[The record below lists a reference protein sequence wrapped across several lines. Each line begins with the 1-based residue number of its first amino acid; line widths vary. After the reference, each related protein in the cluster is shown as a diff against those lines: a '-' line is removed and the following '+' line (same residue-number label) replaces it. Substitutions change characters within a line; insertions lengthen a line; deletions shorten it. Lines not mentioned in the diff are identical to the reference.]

1 LKVFVF
7 MLSKVLIANRGEIA
21 VRIMRACKELGIS
34 TVAVYSDADAKA
46 LFVKYADEKYN
57 IGPGPASQSY
67 LQKEKIIDV
76 ALKSG
81 AEGIHPGYGFMAENA
96 DFAELCHKNNIEF
109 IGPPVSSMRLM
120 GSKIDSKKSMIKA
133 GVHVVP
139 GVTEAISDHEKAKDF
154 AHEIGYP
161 VMLKA
166 SAGGGGIGIQRVD
179 NEEQMEKA
187 LVSIRQLAKN
197 SFGDDSVFIEKFIED
212 PRHIEYQIMGDKKG
226 HIIHLYERECSV
238 QRRHQKLIEETPSC
252 ALTPDLREEIGEQ
265 AVLAAKTAGY
275 YNAGTCEF
283 MFKDGEYYFLEM
295 NTRLQVEHPITEVTT
310 GVDLAREQLRV
321 ASGLDL
327 EYDQEDIHPRGHAIE
342 CRINAED
349 PLNNFMP
356 APSKIIRYAEPGGP
370 GVRVDSGV
378 YQGFT
383 IPPFYDSMIAKLIIW
398 AEDRPRAIERAKR
411 ALWEFQ
417 IGGVRHNIP
426 FHQVVMNHPQWIK
439 GDYNT
444 SFIPQYKILDKVVEY
459 VKELKSQSSTP
470 KTAAAMA
477 AVQAVITAMNEQSSQ
492 QKE

>member
-1 LKVFVF
+1 

-34 TVAVYSDADAKA
+34 TVAVYSDADEKA

>member
-1 LKVFVF
+1 

-21 VRIMRACKELGIS
+21 VRIMRACKELGIG

-67 LQKEKIIDV
+67 LQKDKIIDA
-76 ALKSG
+76 ALKAG
-81 AEGIHPGYGFMAENA
+81 ADGIHPGYGFMAENA
-96 DFAELCHKNNIEF
+96 EFASMCHKNRIEF
-109 IGPPVSSMRLM
+109 VGPPVSAMELM
-120 GSKIDSKKSMIKA
+120 CSKIDSKKSMVEA

-139 GVTEAISDHEKAKDF
+139 GVTEAIADHERAKNI

-166 SAGGGGIGIQRVD
+166 SAGGGGIGIQLVE
-179 NEEQMEKA
+179 NEKQMEKA
-187 LVSIRQLAKN
+187 LASVKQLAKN
-197 SFGDDSVFIEKFIED
+197 NFGDDAVFIEKYIDD
-212 PRHIEYQIMGDKKG
+212 PRHIEYQIMGDRKG
-226 HIIHLYERECSV
+226 NTIHLYERECSV

-252 ALTPDLREEIGEQ
+252 ALTPELREEIGEQ
-265 AVLAAKTAGY
+265 AVLASKTAKY

-283 MFKDGEYYFLEM
+283 MFKDGEYFFLEM

-327 EYDQEDIHPRGHAIE
+327 EYAQEDIKPRGHAIE

-356 APSKIIRYAEPGGP
+356 APSKIVRYAEPSGP
-370 GVRVDSGV
+370 GIRVDSGV

-383 IPPFYDSMIAKLIIW
+383 IPPFYDSMMAKLIIW
-398 AEDRPRAIERAKR
+398 AEDRNRCIERTKR

-426 FHQVVMNHPQWIK
+426 FHQVVMNNKEFID
-439 GDYNT
+439 GNYDT
-444 SFIPQYKILDKVVEY
+444 SFIPRYKILDQVVEH
-459 VKELKSQSSTP
+459 VKQMKASSSAP

-477 AVQAVITAMNEQSSQ
+477 AVQAVIIAANGSNI
-492 QKE
+492 KK

>member
-1 LKVFVF
+1 
-7 MLSKVLIANRGEIA
+7 MLNKVLIANRGEIA
-21 VRIMRACKELGIS
+21 IRIMRACKELGIG
-34 TVAVYSDADAKA
+34 TVAVFSDADQKA
-46 LFVKYADEKYN
+46 LFVKYADEKYR

-76 ALKSG
+76 ALKTG

-96 DFAELCHKNNIEF
+96 EFAELCHKNGIEF
-109 IGPPVSSMRLM
+109 IGPPVSSMKLM
-120 GSKIDSKKSMIKA
+120 GSKIDSKKSMMKA

-139 GVTEAISDHEKAKDF
+139 GVTEAIADHEKAKNI

-166 SAGGGGIGIQRVD
+166 SAGGGGIGIQQVD
-179 NEEQMEKA
+179 DEQHMEKA
-187 LVSIRQLAKN
+187 LATVRQLAKN
-197 SFGDDSVFIEKFIED
+197 SFGDDAVFIEKYIEN
-212 PRHIEYQIMGDKKG
+212 PRHIEYQVIGDKHG
-226 HIIHLYERECSV
+226 HLIHCYERECSV

-252 ALTPDLREEIGEQ
+252 ALTPALRQEIGKQ

-283 MFKDGEYYFLEM
+283 MFKDGKYFFLEM
-295 NTRLQVEHPITEVTT
+295 NTRLQVEHPITEATT

-321 ASGLDL
+321 ASGFEL
-327 EYDQEDIHPRGHAIE
+327 EYAQEDIHPRGHAIE

-356 APSKIIRYAEPGGP
+356 APSKIVRYAEPSGP
-370 GVRVDSGV
+370 GIRVDSGV

-383 IPPFYDSMIAKLIIW
+383 IPPFYDSMIAKLIVW
-398 AEDRPRAIERAKR
+398 AEDRPRAIERTKR

-426 FHQVVMNHPQWIK
+426 FHQVVMNHPQFLK
-439 GDYNT
+439 GDYDT
-444 SFIPQYKILDKVVEY
+444 SYIPRYHILDQVVEH
-459 VKELKSQSSTP
+459 VKEMKSQSSVP

-477 AVQAVITAMNEQSSQ
+477 AVQAVIMAASAG
-492 QKE
+492 KH

>member
-1 LKVFVF
+1 
-7 MLSKVLIANRGEIA
+7 MLNKVLIANRGEIA
-21 VRIMRACKELGIS
+21 IRIMRACKELGIA

-67 LQKEKIIDV
+67 LQKDKIIDV
-76 ALKSG
+76 ALK
-81 AEGIHPGYGFMAENA
+81 AEADGVHPGYGFMAENA
-96 DFAELCHKNNIEF
+96 EFASMCKKNGIEF
-109 IGPPVSSMRLM
+109 IGPPVSAMELM
-120 GSKIDSKKSMIKA
+120 CSKIDSKKSMIEA

-139 GVTEAISDHEKAKDF
+139 GVTEAIADHERAKNI

-166 SAGGGGIGIQRVD
+166 SAGGGGIGIQLVE
-179 NEEQMEKA
+179 NEKQMEKA
-187 LVSIRQLAKN
+187 LSSVKQLAKN
-197 SFGDDSVFIEKFIED
+197 SFGDDAVFIEKFIDD
-212 PRHIEYQIMGDKKG
+212 PRHIEYQVMGDKKG
-226 HIIHLYERECSV
+226 NLIHLYERECSV

-252 ALTPDLREEIGEQ
+252 ALTPELREEIGEQ
-265 AVLAAKTAGY
+265 AVLAAKTAKY

-283 MFKDGEYYFLEM
+283 MFKDGEYFFLEM
-295 NTRLQVEHPITEVTT
+295 NTRLQVEHPITEATT

-321 ASGLDL
+321 ASGLEL
-327 EYDQEDIHPRGHAIE
+327 EYSQEDIKPRGHAIE

-356 APSKIIRYAEPGGP
+356 APSKIIRYAEPSGP
-370 GVRVDSGV
+370 GIRIDSGV

-398 AEDRPRAIERAKR
+398 AEDRNRCIERTKR

-426 FHQVVMNHPQWIK
+426 FHQVVMDNKQFRN
-439 GDYNT
+439 GNYDT
-444 SFIPQYKILDKVVEY
+444 SFIPRYNILDQVVNH
-459 VKELKSQSSTP
+459 VKNTKALSSAP

-477 AVQAVITAMNEQSSQ
+477 AVQSVIMAANSS
-492 QKE
+492 KK

>member
-1 LKVFVF
+1 
-7 MLSKVLIANRGEIA
+7 MLNKVLVANRGEIA

-34 TVAVYSDADAKA
+34 TVAVFSDADAKA
-46 LFVKYADEKYN
+46 LFVKYADEKIN

-67 LQKEKIIDV
+67 LNREKIID
-76 ALKSG
+76 AAQKTS

-96 DFAELCHKNNIEF
+96 DFAELCHKNGIEF

-120 GSKIDSKKSMIKA
+120 GSKIDSKKSMINA
-133 GVHVVP
+133 GVYVVP
-139 GVTEAISDHEKAKDF
+139 GVTEAIANHEKAKDI

-166 SAGGGGIGIQRVD
+166 SAGGGGIGIQMVE
-179 NEEQMEKA
+179 NENQMEKA
-187 LVSIRQLAKN
+187 LETVRKLAKN
-197 SFGDDSVFIEKFIED
+197 SFGDDSVFIEKFIQD
-212 PRHIEYQIMGDKKG
+212 PRHIEYQIIGDKKG
-226 HIIHLYERECSV
+226 HIIHCYERECSV

-252 ALTPDLREEIGEQ
+252 ALTPDLREEIGKQ
-265 AVLAAKTAGY
+265 AVLAAKTAKY

-283 MFKDGEYYFLEM
+283 MFKDGRYYFLEM

-327 EYDQEDIHPRGHAIE
+327 EYEQNDINPRGHAIE

-356 APSKIIRYAEPGGP
+356 APSKIVRYAEPSGP
-370 GVRVDSGV
+370 GIRVDSGV

-383 IPPFYDSMIAKLIIW
+383 IPPFYDSMIAKLIVW
-398 AEDRPRAIERAKR
+398 AEDRQRAIDRTKR
-411 ALWEFQ
+411 ALWEYQ
-417 IGGVRHNIP
+417 IGGVRNNIP
-426 FHQVVMNHPQWIK
+426 FHQVVMNHKQWIEGK
-439 GDYNT
+439 YDT
-444 SFIPQYKILDKVVEY
+444 SYIPRYHILDQVVEY
-459 VKELKSQSSTP
+459 VKELKSQSSSA

-477 AVQAVITAMNEQSSQ
+477 AVQAVIIAANGAS
-492 QKE
+492 KIRNK

>member
-1 LKVFVF
+1 
-7 MLSKVLIANRGEIA
+7 MLNKVLIANRGEIA

-67 LQKEKIIDV
+67 LKMEKIIDV
-76 ALKSG
+76 ALKSK
-81 AEGIHPGYGFMAENA
+81 AEGIHPGYGFLAENA
-96 DFAELCHKNNIEF
+96 IFAELCRKNGIEF
-109 IGPPVSSMRLM
+109 IGPPVSSMKLM
-120 GSKIDSKKSMIKA
+120 GSKIDSKKSMMKA

-139 GVTEAISDHEKAKDF
+139 GVTEAIADHEKAKDI

-179 NEEQMEKA
+179 NEKQMEKA
-187 LVSIRQLAKN
+187 LDSVRQLAKN
-197 SFGDDSVFIEKFIED
+197 SFGDDSVFIEKFIEN
-212 PRHIEYQIMGDKKG
+212 PRHIEYQVIGDKKG
-226 HIIHLYERECSV
+226 HLIHCYERECSV

-252 ALTPDLREEIGEQ
+252 ALTPELREEIGEQ

-295 NTRLQVEHPITEVTT
+295 NTRLQVEHPITEMTT

-321 ASGLDL
+321 ASGLEL
-327 EYDQEDIHPRGHAIE
+327 EYSQEDIHPRGHAIE
-342 CRINAED
+342 CRVNAED
-349 PLNNFMP
+349 PLNDFTP
-356 APSKIIRYAEPGGP
+356 APGKIIRYAEPSGP
-370 GVRVDSGV
+370 GIRVDSGV

-383 IPPFYDSMIAKLIIW
+383 IPPFYDSMIAKLIVW
-398 AEDRPRAIERAKR
+398 AEDRPRCIARVKR
-411 ALWEFQ
+411 ALWEYQ
-417 IGGVRHNIP
+417 ISGVRTNIP
-426 FHQVVMNHPQWIK
+426 FHQVVMDHPQWVK
-439 GDYNT
+439 GEYDT
-444 SFIPQYKILDKVVEY
+444 SFIPKYKILDQVVEH
-459 VKELKSQSSTP
+459 VKQMKQVSSTP

-477 AVQAVITAMNEQSSQ
+477 AVQTVIIAMNKQYADN
-492 QKE
+492 K

>member
-1 LKVFVF
+1 

-67 LQKEKIIDV
+67 LQKQKIIDV
-76 ALKSG
+76 SLKTH
-81 AEGIHPGYGFMAENA
+81 AEGIHPGYGFMAENSE
-96 DFAELCHKNNIEF
+96 FAELCHKNGIEF
-109 IGPPVSSMRLM
+109 IGPPVSAMKLM

-139 GVTEAISDHEKAKDF
+139 GVTEAICDHEKAKDIS
-154 AHEIGYP
+154 HEIGYP

-166 SAGGGGIGIQRVD
+166 SAGGGGIGIQKVD
-179 NEEQMEKA
+179 DEKQMEKA
-187 LVSIRQLAKN
+187 LVTVRQLAKN

-212 PRHIEYQIMGDKKG
+212 PRHIEYQVIGDKHG
-226 HIIHLYERECSV
+226 HLIHCYERECSV

-252 ALTPDLREEIGEQ
+252 ALTPALREEIGKQ

-283 MFKDGEYYFLEM
+283 MFKDGKYYFLEM
-295 NTRLQVEHPITEVTT
+295 NTRLQVEHPITEAIT
-310 GVDLAREQLRV
+310 GIDLAREQLRV
-321 ASGLDL
+321 ASGLEL
-327 EYDQEDIHPRGHAIE
+327 EYKQNDIHPRGHAIE

-356 APSKIIRYAEPGGP
+356 APSKIIRYAEPSGP
-370 GVRVDSGV
+370 GIRIDSGV

-383 IPPFYDSMIAKLIIW
+383 IPPFYDSMIAKLIVW
-398 AEDRPRAIERAKR
+398 AEDRRRCIERTKR

-417 IGGVRHNIP
+417 IGGIRNNIP
-426 FHQVVMNHPQWIK
+426 FHQVVMNNPQWIK
-439 GDYNT
+439 GEYNT
-444 SFIPQYKILDKVVEY
+444 SFIPKYKIIDQVVEH
-459 VKELKSQSSTP
+459 VKNTKALSTAP

-477 AVQAVITAMNEQSSQ
+477 AVQAIIIAATNS
-492 QKE
+492 KK

>member
-1 LKVFVF
+1 
-7 MLSKVLIANRGEIA
+7 MLNKVLIANRGEIA
-21 VRIMRACKELGIS
+21 VRIMRACKEFGIA
-34 TVAVYSDADAKA
+34 TVAVYSDADQHA

-67 LQKEKIIDV
+67 LNKQKIIDV

-81 AEGIHPGYGFMAENA
+81 AEGIHPGYGFMAENSE
-96 DFAELCHKNNIEF
+96 FAEICKKNNIEF
-109 IGPPVSSMRLM
+109 IGPPVSAMKLM
-120 GSKIDSKKSMIKA
+120 GSKIDSKKSMIEA
-133 GVHVVP
+133 GVNVVP
-139 GVTEAISDHEKAKDF
+139 GVIEAIADHERAKDI

-166 SAGGGGIGIQRVD
+166 SAGGGGIGIQQVND
-179 NEEQMEKA
+179 EKQMEKA
-187 LVSIRQLAKN
+187 LATVRQLAKN
-197 SFGDDSVFIEKFIED
+197 SFGDDAVFIEKFIEN
-212 PRHIEYQIMGDKKG
+212 PRHIEYQVIGDKKG
-226 HIIHLYERECSV
+226 HLIHCFERECSV

-252 ALTPDLREEIGEQ
+252 ALTPELRKEIGTQ

-283 MFKDGEYYFLEM
+283 MFKDGQYYFLEM

-321 ASGLDL
+321 ASGLEL
-327 EYDQEDIHPRGHAIE
+327 EFDQKDIHPRGHAIE

-370 GVRVDSGV
+370 GIRVDSGV
-378 YQGFT
+378 YPGFT
-383 IPPFYDSMIAKLIIW
+383 IPPFYDSMIAKLIVW
-398 AEDRPRAIERAKR
+398 GEDRPRAIERTKR

-417 IGGVRHNIP
+417 ISGVRNNIP
-426 FHQVVMNHPQWIK
+426 FHQVVMTNPHWQS
-439 GDYNT
+439 GVYDT
-444 SFIPQYKILDKVVEY
+444 SFIPRYNILDQVVKY
-459 VKELKSQSSTP
+459 VQETKAQSSGP

-477 AVQAVITAMNEQSSQ
+477 AVQAVIMASNSGGQQ
-492 QKE
+492 QK

>member
-1 LKVFVF
+1 
-7 MLSKVLIANRGEIA
+7 MLNKVLIANRGEIA

-34 TVAVYSDADAKA
+34 TVAIFSDADKNA
-46 LFVKYADEKYN
+46 LFVRYADEKYH

-67 LQKEKIIDV
+67 LNKEKLIDV
-76 ALKSG
+76 ALTCK
-81 AEGIHPGYGFMAENA
+81 AEGIHPGYGFLAENA
-96 DFAELCHKNNIEF
+96 EFARLCKKNGIEF
-109 IGPPVSSMRLM
+109 IGPPVSAMELM
-120 GSKIDSKKSMIKA
+120 GSKIDSKKSMIDA

-139 GVTEAISDHEKAKDF
+139 GVTEAIADHERAKDI

-166 SAGGGGIGIQRVD
+166 SAGGGGIGIQQVD
-179 NEEQMEKA
+179 NEKQMETA
-187 LVSIRQLAKN
+187 LVTVRQLAKN
-197 SFGDDSVFIEKFIED
+197 SFGDDSVFIEKFIEN
-212 PRHIEYQIMGDKKG
+212 PRHIEFQVIGDKKK
-226 HIIHLYERECSV
+226 HLIHCYERECSV

-252 ALTPDLREEIGEQ
+252 ALTPELRNEIGEQ

-283 MFKDGEYYFLEM
+283 MFKGGKYYFLEM

-321 ASGLDL
+321 ASGLEL
-327 EYDQEDIHPRGHAIE
+327 EYNQEDIHPRGHAIE

-356 APSKIIRYAEPGGP
+356 APGKIIRYAEPSGP
-370 GVRVDSGV
+370 GIRIDSGV

-383 IPPFYDSMIAKLIIW
+383 IPPFYDSMIAKLIVW
-398 AEDRPRAIERAKR
+398 AEDRSRAIERMKR

-417 IGGVRHNIP
+417 IGGVRNNIP

-439 GDYNT
+439 GEYNT
-444 SFIPQYKILDKVVEY
+444 SFIPTYNILDQVVQH
-459 VKELKSQSSTP
+459 VKEIKTQSSTP

-477 AVQAVITAMNEQSSQ
+477 AVQAVIIAANNAQ
-492 QKE
+492 QRK